1 MDKRS
6 LHAASAMWSSPLPN
20 IALVQTIST
29 WNHASATKSKQVRH
43 PCIFEKHTLLTRAGS
58 GVAEWTSRCAR
69 PRFLD
74 RLDRRQQERDAAAE
88 PESEP
93 ESEPEEAE

>member
-29 WNHASATKSKQVRH
+29 WNHASATKSKQQNRIAVKSH
-43 PCIFEKHTLLTRAGS
+43 VITAGTLVGRLIGYLMVEGS
-58 GVAEWTSRCAR
+58 FFAVIVKMTMTN
-69 PRFLD
+69 P
-74 RLDRRQQERDAAAE
+74 
-88 PESEP
+88 P
-93 ESEPEEAE
+93 